1 MALSVPRGLLRTVAH
16 PLIIAWASTW
26 RVKTVGEPR
35 GQAAMPV
42 GSPTIFLFWHEV
54 LLPLVWHHR
63 KRDYSA
69 MVSDSRDG
77 DYVSDLAKTLGYR
90 VIRGSSSEGA
100 TRVLLA
106 AVRELRDG
114 HSVGFSPDGPRGPRR
129 TIKPGALAA
138 AQRAN
143 APIVPVHATAD
154 RAWRLDSWDKF
165 LIPKPFARVAIFY
178 GQPFTVGAGKQALAA
193 ATVTATRAMADLVS
207 EAHGTTPP

>member
-1 MALSVPRGLLRTVAH
+1 MALKIPRGLLKIVAH

-26 RVKTVGEPR
+26 RIETVGESR
-35 GQAAMPV
+35 WQAAVLP
-42 GSPTIFLFWHEV
+42 GSPTVFLFWHEV

-63 KRDYSA
+63 KRDFSA

-90 VIRGSSSEGA
+90 IIRGSSSKGA

-129 TIKPGALAA
+129 TMKPGVLAA

-143 APIVPVHATAD
+143 APIVPVHAVAD
-154 RAWRLDSWDKF
+154 RAWRLNTWDRF
-165 LIPKPFARVAIFY
+165 VIPKPFARVGIFY
-178 GQPFTVGAGKQALAA
+178 GQPFTVGAGQQALAA
-193 ATVTATRAMADLVS
+193 ATATATRAMADLVS
-207 EAHGTTPP
+207 EEHGTTTP